1 MNLVSVLNFNRKVF
15 TKFGTCCKLAVQ
27 SFDKTSIKPQV
38 VSDCIEIS
46 TPKKHWSELIG
57 KLNSCINPEN
67 FLGGGSEASVYKI
80 NDNYVLRLIGGE
92 TTVKSLNFEPV
103 MDIFEGRN
111 FGQAVAIS
119 KGCSINRLVRG
130 VPMYKC
136 CETDPIVYLQ
146 KLKRYSKLSDK
157 TLEQFIE
164 DVSFINKKGYR
175 IDESNPEN
183 FLFDCINQ
191 RIGIVDICKKGTTS
205 LDLYGPYGH
214 DWILEAL
221 CNGHDFLS
229 CASKMNPMQKKEMF
243 ELITNL
249 ESRIIPMCKKY
260 NIPIAKYNNEDYLKF
275 SMAEFLSL
283 KDKFDIFSK
292 DGIRTQIVKLNHPEE
307 IEKLKHMRP
316 NF

>member
-1 MNLVSVLNFNRKVF
+1 M
-15 TKFGTCCKLAVQ
+15 
-27 SFDKTSIKPQV
+27 
-38 VSDCIEIS
+38 
-46 TPKKHWSELIG
+46 
-57 KLNSCINPEN
+57 
-67 FLGGGSEASVYKI
+67 
-80 NDNYVLRLIGGE
+80 LRLFGGE
-92 TTVKSLNFEPV
+92 TTVKSLSFRPV
-103 MDIFEGRN
+103 TDIFEGRN
-111 FGQAVAIS
+111 FGQAVAIG

-130 VPMYKC
+130 IPLYKC
-136 CETDPIVYLQ
+136 NETNPVKYLK
-146 KLKRYSKLSDK
+146 KLREYSKLSDR

-175 IDESNPEN
+175 IDEGNPEN
-183 FLFDCINQ
+183 FLYDCINKK
-191 RIGIVDICKKGTTS
+191 IGIVDICKKGSTS

-229 CASKMNPMQKKEMF
+229 CASKMTPAQKKEMI

-260 NIPIAKYNNEDYLKF
+260 NIPIAQYNNRDYMKF

-283 KDKFDIFSK
+283 KDKINVFSR
-292 DGIRTQIVKLNHPEE
+292 DGIRTQMVKLNHSEY
-307 IEKLKHMRP
+307 IENLKWMSP